1 MKRITGELGFWIGV
15 LLIAPVIAVLFL
27 AATVLGASFPP
38 YTLFDFISRVLPG
51 NIVTFGIDLLVG
63 IVRGLNLGP
72 TASTAKTAERVLA
85 VIILAVGGIILSMV
99 FFRALQQRMATP
111 RSRADLRRE
120 SLSAGAVFGVFAAIP
135 VLLTVLAYERSATLA
150 APLNLLWLLVV
161 FLGWGVA
168 HGLIFAHLTADTTE
182 AQPVVPATPAS
193 TDYVPPMM
201 RTQLSSASTA
211 STVEVMN
218 RRQFLVKLG
227 GASAVITVA
236 GTGLSAWLNASRA
249 VSEIAETA
257 AIPTARLFPAPV
269 TEGMLVPA
277 PGTRP
282 EYTPLKAH
290 YRIDINAGSG
300 PVIAEEGYKLELSGL
315 VDNPTALT
323 VAQIRADFPAVERI
337 ITMSCIS
344 NPVAGDLIGTTKWT
358 GISMQKL
365 LDLVKPKPEATHI
378 RISAAD
384 GFWEVVALDVI
395 REDESVM
402 LAYAWD
408 DQLLTG
414 EHGFPLRIHIPNRY
428 GMKQP
433 KWITKMEFIAE
444 WEPGY
449 WVERGWDQEALV
461 RATSVIDTVAVNDAY
476 EQAGQKLV
484 PIGGI
489 AWAGTKGIS
498 KVEVKVDEGAWQ
510 PAQLRTPL
518 SDRTWVLWRFEW
530 PFAEDWHTFSVR
542 CYDGDGVAQI
552 EQEADV
558 RPSGATG
565 LHYKQAKA

>member
-1 MKRITGELGFWIGV
+1 
-15 LLIAPVIAVLFL
+15 
-27 AATVLGASFPP
+27 
-38 YTLFDFISRVLPG
+38 
-51 NIVTFGIDLLVG
+51 
-63 IVRGLNLGP
+63 
-72 TASTAKTAERVLA
+72 
-85 VIILAVGGIILSMV
+85 
-99 FFRALQQRMATP
+99 
-111 RSRADLRRE
+111 
-120 SLSAGAVFGVFAAIP
+120 
-135 VLLTVLAYERSATLA
+135 LA
-150 APLNLLWLLVV
+150 APLNLLWLLAV
-161 FLGWGVA
+161 FAAWGAV
-168 HGLIFAHLTADTTE
+168 HGLIFAHLTAE
-182 AQPVVPATPAS
+182 ATNEQPLAATSPTQA
-193 TDYVPPMM
+193 TYVPPMM
-201 RTQLSSASTA
+201 RTELSTA
-211 STVEVMN
+211 NATPAIEVMN
-218 RRQFLVKLG
+218 RRQFLIKLG

-249 VSEIAETA
+249 AAEIAEVMVSPA
-257 AIPTARLFPAPV
+257 KVYAAPV
-269 TEGMLVPA
+269 TDGMLVPA

-290 YRIDINAGSG
+290 YRIDINIGSG

-315 VDNPTALT
+315 VENPTALT

-365 LDLVKPKPEATHI
+365 LDLVKPTPEATHI

-384 GFWEVVALDVI
+384 GFWEIVSLDVI
-395 REDESVM
+395 REDDSVM

-408 DQLLTG
+408 DQPLTG

-433 KWITKMEFIAE
+433 KWITKMEFIAG

-449 WVERGWDQEALV
+449 WVERGWDREALV
-461 RATSVIDTVAVNDAY
+461 RATSVIDTVAVDDAY
-476 EQAGQKLV
+476 EQEGQKLI

-498 KVEVKVDEGAWQ
+498 KVEVRVDEGEWQ

-518 SDRTWVLWRFEW
+518 SDRTWVLWRYEW
-530 PFAEDWHTFSVR
+530 PFAADWHTFTVR

-552 EQEADV
+552 EEEADV

-565 LHYKQAKA
+565 LHYKQANV